1 MISQATYRLSS
12 QPPLQGIVV
21 GSPGGP
27 KALGPEDVKLALKL
41 LPGTCCFCSPV
52 FVGLDP
58 PQNKVLFP
66 IKTRSF
72 GFQVHQPRGTHANI
86 KIATQKK
93 KMVGRLERQA
103 FPFGKSAMIDFWGG
117 NLLLKKQKK
126 LGPFREDAI
135 VLGGDS
141 PQTTLTT
148 SISTYTLL
156 GLRSTIEEIPTKQP
170 LGIPS
175 SSSSRS
181 HLAVGRWYFQ
191 VILEANFDN
200 IYGTSSKSNLKKI
213 HFYST
218 PSLTIRFQSPHFCS
232 EQIGYVFFQSRI
244 QYPSN
249 MQNIQ
254 NMLTVHPRK
263 GIRKMVVA
271 LVMGAAP

>member
-117 NLLLKKQKK
+117 NLLLKKTKK
-126 LGPFREDAI
+126 VGA
-135 VLGGDS
+135 VSGGCHCAGRG
-141 PQTTLTT
+141 LTT
-148 SISTYTLL
+148 NYPHNIYKYIYP
-156 GLRSTIEEIPTKQP
+156 LRST
-170 LGIPS
+170 
-175 SSSSRS
+175 
-181 HLAVGRWYFQ
+181 
-191 VILEANFDN
+191 
-200 IYGTSSKSNLKKI
+200 
-213 HFYST
+213 FY
-218 PSLTIRFQSPHFCS
+218 
-232 EQIGYVFFQSRI
+232 
-244 QYPSN
+244 N
-249 MQNIQ
+249 
-254 NMLTVHPRK
+254 
-263 GIRKMVVA
+263 
-271 LVMGAAP
+271 